1 MKKNSL
7 TPYLWGLFLE
17 KRSRNFEGT
26 NKYGICDSYQK
37 LKLTL
42 EMKNFILLCL
52 SLLLAIALPSC
63 KKNTIEAEEDPK
75 TAPLKLRKFESEWI
89 AAEGGSGGFN
99 NFESFKNLQLTFDVG
114 EDNQA
119 VEIAV
124 ASTVIDVQY
133 ALFDPLGRR
142 IEASRQGRSLS
153 KTYTL
158 NAGQYRLVIC
168 AARGAVGKFEF
179 IIQGVLK
186 DPELIDSELLQSG
199 SQNWGTLGGGGRD
212 KSFKNHFYTF
222 EVTDDN
228 TSIDVALESA
238 ETDVHLMLYDN
249 LGQPQLVSDFSNVRS
264 RFVIAGAKKGTY
276 TLMAATRTRGS
287 VGNYQVNI
295 VGKVSNLK
303 KLDSQ
308 TNTVTGRWANKDAVD
323 TYSLRVSST
332 GNSPVDLELS
342 SGDTNVRL
350 ELQNGSGN
358 FIERQIGN
366 RTEFI
371 VTKDLAPGTYRV
383 QVKPYGNGFGNYT
396 LHVHGQFADFKKL

>member
-26 NKYGICDSYQK
+26 NKYGISDSYQK

-42 EMKNFILLCL
+42 KMKNFILLCL

-75 TAPLKLRKFESEWI
+75 TAPLKLRQFEYEWI

-142 IEASRQGRSLS
+142 IEASRQGRSLA

-168 AARGAVGKFEF
+168 GARRAVGKFEF
-179 IIQGVLK
+179 LIKGILK
-186 DPELIDSELLQSG
+186 DPELIDSELLQSDTQ
-199 SQNWGTLGGGGRD
+199 SWGPLGGGGLEVT
-212 KSFKNHFYTF
+212 FKNHFYTF
-222 EVTDDN
+222 DITDDN
-228 TSIDVALESA
+228 TSIDVELESSD
-238 ETDVHLMLYDN
+238 TDVALSVYDA
-249 LGQPQLVSDFSNVRS
+249 LGQRVVYEFGGRD
-264 RFVIAGAKKGTY
+264 RFKIIAVKKGTY
-276 TLMAATRTRGS
+276 KVMAATRNRNN
-287 VGNYQVNI
+287 VGNYRLNI
-295 VGKVSNLK
+295 TGKVSNLK

-308 TNTVTGRWANKDAVD
+308 VNTVTGRWANKDAVD

-383 QVKPYGNGFGNYT
+383 QIKPYGNGFGNYT